1 VRNEVGES
9 PILNRKAEGRRHGT
23 GPKNRTKENK
33 GLHRHARLPA
43 GPDYARLATCV
54 GRIPAQQQS
63 TSEVPAGLLML
74 VRACEPK
81 TGELIG
87 WMPMHRVALTLQQLA
102 EEKGTPT
109 FDLNQALTVD
119 FPYRPKDAAKY
130 GRLLVMH
137 ETASFQGREWMPI
150 QQTPN
155 LVHIHKF
162 TFYVKSIDFVES
174 RWRRSTV
181 VDSVSQMLG
190 K

>member
-1 VRNEVGES
+1 MERDQKTEQ
-9 PILNRKAEGRRHGT
+9 K
-23 GPKNRTKENK
+23 RTKGYIAMPGCLL
-33 GLHRHARLPA
+33 GLTTL
-43 GPDYARLATCV
+43 GLATCV

-74 VRACEPK
+74 VRAWEPK

-155 LVHIHKF
+155 LVDIHKF